1 LSGHRKSRYAGS
13 DAGCFERVRVFRILP
28 VLPHKTVR
36 GARGV
41 LVGVLIAALGVA
53 VHMAALA
60 VADRTVSQFPTVP
73 DVLLERLPFFN
84 LFAVGEALF
93 WLYLL
98 LFAVAFFRQQ
108 PVPLARVLVLLG
120 IYYAVRGLFLLLL
133 PIGPP
138 PGALPITGRF
148 VLFPYPEHAY
158 FPGGHVGL
166 MFLLALH
173 LKSRR
178 LRWAFVAA
186 AVLYG
191 IGTMLARAHYSAD
204 TLGGLLLGYAVFVW
218 GDRNLHLSPVAA
230 TQPGK

>member
-1 LSGHRKSRYAGS
+1 M
-13 DAGCFERVRVFRILP
+13 
-28 VLPHKTVR
+28 R
-36 GARGV
+36 GARG
-41 LVGVLIAALGVA
+41 LLIGTLIAALGVA
-53 VHMAALA
+53 MHMAALA
-60 VADRTVSQFPTVP
+60 LADRAVDQFPTVP

-84 LFAVGEALF
+84 LFAIGEALF

-98 LFAVAFFRQQ
+98 VFAVAFFRQR
-108 PVPLARVLVLLG
+108 PVSLARVLVLLG
-120 IYYAVRGLFLLLL
+120 VYYAVRGLFLLLL

-138 PGALPITGRF
+138 PGAPPITGRF

-173 LKSRR
+173 LKPRG
-178 LRWAFVAA
+178 LRWAFAVS

-218 GDRNLHLSPVAA
+218 GERNLPPVAA
-230 TQPGK
+230 APSGK